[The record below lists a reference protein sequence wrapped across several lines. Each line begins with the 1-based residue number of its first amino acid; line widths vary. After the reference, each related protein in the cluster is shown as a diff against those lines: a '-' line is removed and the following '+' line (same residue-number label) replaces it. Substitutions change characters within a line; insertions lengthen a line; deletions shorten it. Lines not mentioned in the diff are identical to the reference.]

1 LDKEIV
7 WAGTNEQIEGGTS
20 VCIGGTLYG
29 SSTVEMTS
37 DTPMHL
43 PYSKKQP
50 SNFLAMDA

>member
-1 LDKEIV
+1 VDEEIV
-7 WAGTNEQIEGGTS
+7 WAGINEEQIEGGTS

-43 PYSKKQP
+43 PYSKKTTQ
-50 SNFLAMDA
+50 